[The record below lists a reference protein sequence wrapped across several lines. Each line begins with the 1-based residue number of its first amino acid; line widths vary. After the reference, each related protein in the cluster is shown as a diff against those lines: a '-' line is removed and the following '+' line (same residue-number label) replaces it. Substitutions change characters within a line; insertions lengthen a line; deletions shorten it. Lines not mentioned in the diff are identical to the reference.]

1 MNLPKLSLAWST
13 AELIKSLIECFRQ
26 LEAAD
31 RQNRKAGAD
40 VEISAGRLILTDSV
54 TGDRVAVSVASGS
67 VTVTAI

>member
-1 MNLPKLSLAWST
+1 MNLPQLSLGWST
-13 AELIKSLIECFRQ
+13 ADLIKSLIECFRQ

-40 VEISAGRLILTDSV
+40 VEIGPARLILTDSV

-67 VTVTAI
+67 VTITTL